1 MAMNAWRMSPPWSIG
16 AVNFLRWMIRPA
28 PRSVASGQADAWSRD
43 EVRTIRRV
51 MRPLRRSAF
60 VLLSAIVL
68 AACGGGDDAKF
79 DAGPVELAKP
89 GTTVPVGERLFARYA
104 GLGAEME
111 PTVKTTLGVTVEK
124 IDKGD
129 ASDIEGIGTAVV
141 PYYVHAELENH
152 GDAAIDAN
160 GPGGRFT
167 IHGSDGREYDT
178 EGVISIGGEFEPC
191 PSVDPEANLEEG
203 EAIEDCVV
211 IALKKDVSPR
221 EVWFQGDYAAED
233 RPVGW
238 KVD

>member
-1 MAMNAWRMSPPWSIG
+1 M
-16 AVNFLRWMIRPA
+16 
-28 PRSVASGQADAWSRD
+28 
-43 EVRTIRRV
+43 T
-51 MRPLRRSAF
+51 RPLRRSAL
-60 VLLSAIVL
+60 VLLSATVL
-68 AACGGGDDAKF
+68 AACGGGNDAEF
-79 DAGPVELAKP
+79 DAGPVDLAQP

-104 GLGAEME
+104 GLGAEMQ
-111 PTVKTTLGVTVEK
+111 PTAKTTLGVTVEK

-129 ASDIEGIGTAVV
+129 ASDIEGIGDAVV

-211 IALKKDVSPR
+211 IVLKKDVTPR
-221 EVWFQGDYAAED
+221 EVWFRGDYAAED
-233 RPVGW
+233 QPVGW

>member
-1 MAMNAWRMSPPWSIG
+1 VDTR
-16 AVNFLRWMIRPA
+16 
-28 PRSVASGQADAWSRD
+28 PRSYY
-43 EVRTIRRV
+43 RRV
-51 MRPLRRSAF
+51 TRTLRRSVG
-60 VLLSAIVL
+60 VLAAATAL
-68 AACGGGDDAKF
+68 AACGGGDGSDAKF

-89 GTTVPVGERLFARYA
+89 GSTVPVGERLFARYA

-124 IDKGD
+124 VSEGD
-129 ASDIEGIGTAVV
+129 ASDIEGLGTAVV
-141 PYYVHAELENH
+141 PYYVHTELENH

-191 PSVDPEANLEEG
+191 PSVDPEANLAKG
-203 EAIEDCVV
+203 EAVADCVV
-211 IALKKDVSPR
+211 IVLRKDVTPR
-221 EVWFQGDYAAED
+221 EVWFKGDYASED
-233 RPVGW
+233 APVGW